1 MISPAEIQNRLLN
14 QFKKPHFKLTI
25 ILGILSI
32 GGVAAATTIS
42 INSGTPISLGA
53 GYTVAT
59 SCDEAITVRAVPG
72 FSTSLKVFTVETIT
86 VSGVNESTCGNK
98 EMEMMTSLDGSPVFT
113 SWSIASSSNA
123 NGIYYFTSAT
133 STVNSAYANT
143 VLSPRSVTSFSNFAL
158 TFKSVT
164 STSPSNIA
172 LTVTDGSG
180 DSTQPITADVALRF
194 TAPSAGTVANISMA
208 FKSKPAGS
216 PTPTLTGGTGTVT
229 STSAGIVN
237 LALTPTISGGGLYAG
252 PFVYTVT
259 ATFPGFPTQTQ
270 TVDITFIAII
280 NSPA

>member
-1 MISPAEIQNRLLN
+1 MISLAEIRNRLLN
-14 QFKKPHFKLTI
+14 QLKNPYFKLTI
-25 ILGILSI
+25 ILVILGI
-32 GGVAAATTIS
+32 GGVAAATTIN

-59 SCDEAITVRAVPG
+59 SCDEAITVRALPG
-72 FSTSLKVFTVETIT
+72 FSNSLKVFTVETIT
-86 VSGVNESTCGNK
+86 VSGVNELTCGNK
-98 EMEMMTSLDGSPVFT
+98 EMEMMTSLDGTAVFT
-113 SWSIASSSNA
+113 SWSIASSSNT

-143 VLSPRSVTSFSNFAL
+143 ALSPRAVTSFNNFAL

-164 STSPSNIA
+164 STAPSNVT
-172 LTVTDGSG
+172 LTVSDGSG
-180 DSTQPITADVALRF
+180 DSTQPITANVALRF

-208 FKSKPAGS
+208 FKSKPEGS
-216 PTPTLTGGTGTVT
+216 PTPTLTGGTGSVT

-259 ATFPGFPTQTQ
+259 ATFPGFPAQTQ
-270 TVDITFIAII
+270 TVDITFTAII
-280 NSPA
+280 NSPS